1 MRDSGRVPGDH
12 RSMAAGVPEVV
23 PPADPGRELAVPF
36 YFRRSEW
43 GHHLNFRDPDNI
55 AVELV
60 LLRPDAEV
68 RAVLDRSS
76 PET

>member
-1 MRDSGRVPGDH
+1 MSLAVPDD
-12 RSMAAGVPEVV
+12 AALSSWQ
-23 PPADPGRELAVPF
+23 DRLQELAVPF
-36 YFRRSEW
+36 DFRRSEW

>member
-1 MRDSGRVPGDH
+1 
-12 RSMAAGVPEVV
+12 MAAGVPEVV

-36 YFRRSEW
+36 DFRRSEW

-60 LLRPDAEV
+60 LL
-68 RAVLDRSS
+68 
-76 PET
+76 